1 MEKAKL
7 SAIDACTRLGAY
19 RMPFAWTAIWLQNII
34 KSKVRYSQRML
45 SFETTDIILIHK
57 SFYVQ
62 DIGKAT

>member
-34 KSKVRYSQRML
+34 KSKVRYGQRML
-45 SFETTDIILIHK
+45 SFETIIHK

>member
-34 KSKVRYSQRML
+34 KSKVRYGQRML
-45 SFETTDIILIHK
+45 SFETTDKAFMFKILVK
-57 SFYVQ
+57 QRKYL
-62 DIGKAT
+62 

>member
-34 KSKVRYSQRML
+34 KSKVRYGQRML
-45 SFETTDIILIHK
+45 SFETTDNK

>member
-34 KSKVRYSQRML
+34 KSKVRYSQRMP
-45 SFETTDIILIHK
+45 SFVTNK
-57 SFYVQ
+57 SCNVQ
-62 DIGKAT
+62 DIGKSTQILMT